1 MGVQRES
8 RERGSTQCICVYCM
22 CMVGTSCITS
32 AMLSQTTLDQN
43 TSSQI
48 TFSQISYKSHLD
60 KPHSANHSAKSHS
73 VKSRTAYLGLSTCVL
88 FLQPTTFNRI
98 TSSQITPNLNHI
110 QLNLTVS
117 NQLTSSY
124 TPNLIHTHSSKS
136 HSARSQP
143 VKSRLTEHIFCM
155 SRCLGVG
162 VYETRHFFQRRETT

>member
-1 MGVQRES
+1 
-8 RERGSTQCICVYCM
+8 
-22 CMVGTSCITS
+22 MVGTSCITS
-32 AMLSQTTLDQN
+32 AMFSQTTLDQN

-110 QLNLTVS
+110 QSNLTVS
-117 NQLTSSY
+117 NQLTFSY
-124 TPNLIHTHSSKS
+124 TPNLIHTHSAKS
-136 HSARSQP
+136 HSTRSQP
-143 VKSRLTEHIFCM
+143 VKSHLTENIFVC
-155 SRCLGVG
+155 VG
-162 VYETRHFFQRRETT
+162 ACVLVYTRPDIFSEEGDHTVLNFFYSSSL